1 MAGPGDAAA
10 IAALHLASQR
20 VAYGGI
26 VPAELIEHPDL
37 TQRTRDWEHTLAAAA
52 GPTYLLEAG
61 GQAQGFCYVRPAPD
75 ADLLS
80 DALSEF
86 FRSYGWGT
94 LTVRAVGGSALAV
107 DSFDWAEADPGTAE
121 APMCFFTA
129 GMLAD
134 FLGRL
139 AGETVSVME
148 VECRSRNDAR
158 CRFLS
163 ATPAVLQ
170 QVYERMTQGTGYEEA
185 LASG

>member
-1 MAGPGDAAA
+1 MACPGARGSLLSRTLDRA
-10 IAALHLASQR
+10 ITVLQ
-20 VAYGGI
+20 
-26 VPAELIEHPDL
+26 
-37 TQRTRDWEHTLAAAA
+37 AA
-52 GPTYLLEAG
+52 GYASGQDVYGAFCTWLTGRHGVPTPQDL
-61 GQAQGFCYVRPAPD
+61 D
-75 ADLLS
+75 AELLS

-94 LTVRAVGGSALAV
+94 LAVRAVGGSALAV
-107 DSFDWAEADPGTAE
+107 DSVDWAEADPGTAE
-121 APMCFFTA
+121 TPMCFFTA

-170 QVYERMTQGTGYEEA
+170 HVYERMTQGTGYEEA